1 MLSQIYQYTKRKKR
15 GFKRRMDRL
24 IRKFTMHNRMI
35 TEAYYRERS
44 PELGFFRR
52 GLTLGLLC
60 LASVTGKAYS
70 HRATAAERRDYT
82 NRIFVYRPES
92 RSHRRM
98 SYTALAKRILLCD
111 VISFDVFDTL
121 LLRPF
126 DDPKTVFYLVG
137 EKLHCPS
144 FTRYR
149 VLAEKQARQEALEKT
164 GYNEVTLEDIYE
176 KMQRYVA
183 VDVEKAAALE
193 AEIELSLLQA
203 NPYVKQLYDI
213 AVELGKTVIA
223 VTDMYLP
230 LPVLQ
235 EALAKNGYTQLSR
248 IFLSR
253 DCDFSK
259 RSGRLFP
266 YVKEQLGEEKR
277 YFHMGDNYTA
287 DFLRAKEAGFDAA
300 YYPNVNRLGNPHRCA
315 DLTALIGSA
324 YRGIVNN
331 RLCCG
336 AFRENQY
343 FEYGYAYAGFYV
355 LGYCAWIHERVQAK
369 GIQKLLFLSR
379 DGDILQKVY
388 QKLYPEADTEYV
400 YWSRAAATR
409 LTAGYFRNEFFLR
422 YIKYKISR
430 KINMAQMLTAMELP
444 QMQDFLT
451 EKGFLP
457 DTILTAENYEDIVSV
472 FLQHWDVVESA
483 YADSGKAARLYYAEK
498 LQGVSSA
505 AAVDVGW
512 AASGVSAL
520 KVLVED
526 IWHLDCKI
534 YGFVSGANYLHDQNI
549 IEAPLTNGD
558 IESYMFSQQKNR
570 ELKRQHRVGQLYSV
584 FIEMMLA
591 SPSPSFL
598 QYELGEDGAP
608 AFRFDLPEVEGYEM
622 IRELQRGI
630 LEFTDDYC
638 RAFRDYPAMLHISGE
653 DAYHVCRFIISRPD
667 YFRNLFADYPVNRA
681 VGTSSHEMETL
692 SQLMEREYQY

>member
-1 MLSQIYQYTKRKKR
+1 M
-15 GFKRRMDRL
+15 
-24 IRKFTMHNRMI
+24 
-35 TEAYYRERS
+35 
-44 PELGFFRR
+44 
-52 GLTLGLLC
+52 
-60 LASVTGKAYS
+60 
-70 HRATAAERRDYT
+70 
-82 NRIFVYRPES
+82 
-92 RSHRRM
+92 
-98 SYTALAKRILLCD
+98 
-111 VISFDVFDTL
+111 
-121 LLRPF
+121 
-126 DDPKTVFYLVG
+126 
-137 EKLHCPS
+137 
-144 FTRYR
+144 
-149 VLAEKQARQEALEKT
+149 
-164 GYNEVTLEDIYE
+164 
-176 KMQRYVA
+176 
-183 VDVEKAAALE
+183 EKAAALE

-213 AVELGKTVIA
+213 AVELDKTVIA

-253 DCDFSK
+253 DCGFSK

-430 KINMAQMLTAMELP
+430 KINMTQMLTAMELP